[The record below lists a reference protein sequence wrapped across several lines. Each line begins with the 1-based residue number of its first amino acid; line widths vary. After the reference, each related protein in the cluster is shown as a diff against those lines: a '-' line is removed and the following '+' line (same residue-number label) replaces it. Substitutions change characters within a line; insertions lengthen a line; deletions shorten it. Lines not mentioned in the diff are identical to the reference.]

1 METFLEY
8 EVLSCANLPGGL
20 PRQRLAVL
28 SPIWRGE
35 TLLLAYPDAPAH
47 TLQAWSGPEPGEP
60 CDLQV
65 FWTRHQPLGPPICL
79 VIGGDRGLRDL
90 GPAGLDAQ
98 PQGYAFLAL
107 AESLIPPEVFA
118 CIGPPPPPPQPHR
131 EIRLL
136 A

>member
-1 METFLEY
+1 MKEFLEY
-8 EVLSCANLPGGL
+8 EVLPCPNVPAGL
-20 PRQRLAVL
+20 PRQWLAVL

-35 TLLLAYPDAPAH
+35 TLLLEYPDGTTH
-47 TLQAWSGPEPGEP
+47 TLQGWCGPDPGKP
-60 CDLQV
+60 CGLQV
-65 FWTRHQPLGPPICL
+65 FWTRHQPQGPPVCL
-79 VIGGDRGLRDL
+79 AIGGNGGLQDL
-90 GPAGLDAQ
+90 GPAGTDAR

-118 CIGPPPPPPQPHR
+118 CIGPPPPPEPPR

>member
-1 METFLEY
+1 MENSLEY
-8 EVLSCANLPGGL
+8 EVPPCANVPQGL

-35 TLLLAYPDAPAH
+35 SLRLEYPDGAVH
-47 TLQAWSGPEPGEP
+47 LLQGWSGPGAGGP

-65 FWTRHQPLGPPICL
+65 FWTRHLPRAPVVCL
-79 VIGGDRGLRDL
+79 AIGGAGGLRDL
-90 GPAGLDAQ
+90 GPAGEDAA
-98 PQGYAFLAL
+98 PKGYAFLAL

-118 CIGPPPPPPQPHR
+118 FIGPAPPAPDR